1 MAKQRRLSRREKQR
15 EARELEHM
23 VGILN
28 QNFSMRKIKP
38 LTPTQSDLF
47 QSYREGYN
55 IAAIGT
61 AGTGKTMCAM
71 YLALNDVLQRG
82 GYDQVIVIRSAVQ
95 TREQGFMPGSKAQK
109 EAVFEAPYTD
119 IVNDLFGRG
128 DAYQVLKQK
137 GMMKFMTS
145 SFVRGLT
152 FDNSIIIV
160 DECQSMT
167 YHELDTI
174 ITRVGESSKIVF
186 CGDTKQDD
194 LEISRNRA
202 DVSGLAEFLSVL
214 NRIDSFDTIKFT
226 YHDIVRSG
234 LVKEYI
240 MAKEELLA
248 AQREEREWPLA
259 TPTLYKYASSS
270 TKRYRYAYWSCV
282 DYI

>member
-1 MAKQRRLSRREKQR
+1 MAKQRRLSRKEKARQ
-15 EARELEHM
+15 ARELDHQ
-23 VGILN
+23 VSILN
-28 QNFSMRKIKP
+28 QKFGMRKIKP
-38 LTPTQSDLF
+38 LTPTQEDLF
-47 QSYREGYN
+47 SSYRSGNN

-61 AGTGKTMCAM
+61 AGTGKTMCAL

-82 GYDQVIVIRSAVQ
+82 EYEKVVVIRSAVQ
-95 TREQGFMPGSKAQK
+95 TREQGFMPGSQSQK

-128 DAYQVLKQK
+128 DAYNILKSK

-152 FDNSIIIV
+152 FDNTIIIV

-202 DVSGLAEFLSVL
+202 DVSGLSEFLRVL
-214 NRIDSFDTIKFT
+214 NKVDSFDCITFT
-226 YHDIVRSG
+226 PEDIVRSG

-240 MAKEELLA
+240 LAKELLVA
-248 AQREEREWPLA
+248 
-259 TPTLYKYASSS
+259 
-270 TKRYRYAYWSCV
+270 
-282 DYI
+282 

>member
-1 MAKQRRLSRREKQR
+1 MAKQRRLTRKEKRQIER
-15 EARELEHM
+15 DQEHM

-28 QNFSMRKIKP
+28 NKFAMRKIQP

-47 QSYREGYN
+47 DSYREDYN
-55 IAAIGT
+55 VAAIGT

-71 YLALNDVLQRG
+71 YLALNSVLQTA
-82 GYDQVIVIRSAVQ
+82 GYERVIIIRSAVQ
-95 TREQGFMPGSKAQK
+95 TREQGFMPGTKQQK
-109 EAVFEAPYTD
+109 EAVFEQPYAD
-119 IVNDLFGRG
+119 ITNDLFGRG
-128 DAYQVLKQK
+128 DAYNILKSK
-137 GMMKFMTS
+137 GTIEFMTS

-152 FDNSIIIV
+152 FDNAIIIV

-202 DVSGLAEFLSVL
+202 DVSGLAEFLRVL
-214 NRIDSFDTIKFT
+214 DRIDSFETIQFT
-226 YHDIVRSG
+226 TQDIVRSG

-240 MAKEELLA
+240 MAKEQLEA
-248 AQREEREWPLA
+248 A
-259 TPTLYKYASSS
+259 
-270 TKRYRYAYWSCV
+270 
-282 DYI
+282 